1 MRKQVFC
8 VVLGMAL
15 ALFSGACKKGE
26 KAPEGTIPEEPVQT
40 PAPSRAERAKLLFT
54 LDGKLGDWSGIEPLW
69 KEAGMAGAG
78 ADKSNIDIQQVFFK
92 SDSQYLY
99 GFMQIS
105 PTIEDRFKT
114 SQTGDI
120 IGDLFLDT
128 DNNPGTGSAASET
141 QESDKYKGYEVRVH
155 IPVGVMSSE
164 GKSSPYVAYEI
175 YTHEGGFYGINVVDR
190 QDTMSEGSLI
200 AHGPDGIEFALRLDT
215 MKLVP
220 ATTVRI
226 LLQEYANAFEDA
238 GYSVGQL
245 ALQPAQK

>member
-1 MRKQVFC
+1 MRREVFC
-8 VVLGMAL
+8 VVLGMAVV
-15 ALFSGACKKGE
+15 LFSFACKKGE
-26 KAPEGTIPEEPVQT
+26 KAREGTIPQEPVQILE
-40 PAPSRAERAKLLFT
+40 PVQAEGTKLLFT

-78 ADKSNIDIQQVFFK
+78 ADKSSIDIQRVFFK

-105 PTIEDRFKT
+105 PTIEDRFKI
-114 SQTGDI
+114 SPTGDI

-175 YTHEGGFYGINVVDR
+175 YTHEGGFYGINVADR
-190 QDTMSEGSLI
+190 QDTMSKGSLI

-215 MKLVP
+215 MKLAP
-220 ATTVRI
+220 AATVRI
-226 LLQEYANAFEDA
+226 LLQEYANTFEDT

-245 ALQPAQK
+245 TLQPAQE